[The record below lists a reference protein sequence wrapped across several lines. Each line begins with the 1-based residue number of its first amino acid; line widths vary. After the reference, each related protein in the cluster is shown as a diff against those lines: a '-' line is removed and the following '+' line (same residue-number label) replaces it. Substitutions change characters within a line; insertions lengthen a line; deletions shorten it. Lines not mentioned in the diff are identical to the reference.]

1 MSHVIADTIGV
12 SPNTDKQQYH
22 SRSQSNIVP
31 SVFHTLILPLG
42 LSLGSPMA
50 GLVYFILTIVA
61 YSTKFR
67 AKSYYVFQIVKVV
80 GAFFAVASAW
90 AGLLYALGRIGHAL

>member
-31 SVFHTLILPLG
+31 AVFHTLILPLG
-42 LSLGSPMA
+42 LSLGSPTA

-67 AKSYYVFQIVKVV
+67 TKSYYVFQIVKFV
-80 GAFFAVASAW
+80 GALFAVASAW
-90 AGLLYALGRIGHAL
+90 VGLLYTLGRIGHAL

>member
-1 MSHVIADTIGV
+1 MLNVVPNAIGV

-22 SRSQSNIVP
+22 SRSQSDIIP
-31 SVFHTLILPLG
+31 AIFHTILIPLG
-42 LSLGSPMA
+42 LSLGSPTA

-67 AKSYYVFQIVKVV
+67 AKSYYVFQIVKIV
-80 GAFFAVASAW
+80 GAFFAVASEW
-90 AGLLYALGRIGHAL
+90 VGLLYALGRIGHAL

>member
-12 SPNTDKQQYH
+12 SPNTDKADNH
-22 SRSQSNIVP
+22 SQSQSNVVP

-42 LSLGSPMA
+42 LSLGSPIA
-50 GLVYFILTIVA
+50 GLIYFILTIVA

-67 AKSYYVFQIVKVV
+67 AKSYYVFQIVKVA
-80 GAFFAVASAW
+80 GAFFAVAAAW
-90 AGLLYALGRIGHAL
+90 FGLLYSMGVIGHAL